1 MLPCCFILVILL
13 HATAFYTVSTFG
25 EAYSRPD
32 SGSKVPTKV
41 ELKLDSFAR
50 RGEQASRKVL
60 LVDGNNLRGVSGLE
74 CDHVELQH
82 RIEHYCKLQAIDLSI
97 VVWDHGSCAF
107 AIQTSNRSLVLFSGL
122 SQRADDVLVK
132 EVDFLLQ
139 QGSGVCLAVV
149 TNDVGLTDRIRR
161 TFDPF
166 VNLAESPRVD
176 QYLTVDSS
184 GFVEILN
191 SQQTILSKDE
201 HRIQQSLGETK
212 EAINI
217 VRAKLRYG
225 LGSRR
230 EKTWERVV
238 LNEVLRRQLITVYGS
253 NQADNTT
260 LRYMQDLRARGYRMT
275 PDGLTGSF
283 EFHGP
288 SRLDKRQRRTL
299 LRFNKIMGQSITR
312 L

>member
-32 SGSKVPTKV
+32 SGNKVHTKV
-41 ELKLDSFAR
+41 ELKLNSFAR

-166 VNLAESPRVD
+166 AESRAD
-176 QYLTVDSS
+176 QYMTVDSS
-184 GFVEILN
+184 GFVDILKR
-191 SQQTILSKDE
+191 QQIVLSKDE
-201 HRIQQSLGETK
+201 YRIQQSLGET
-212 EAINI
+212 EDAINM

-225 LGSRR
+225 LASRR

-238 LNEVLRRQLITVYGS
+238 LAEVLRHQLIKIYGP
-253 NQADNTT
+253 NEADDTT
-260 LRYMQDLRARGYRMT
+260 SRYMQDLRARGFRTTSDVPM
-275 PDGLTGSF
+275 DSF
-283 EFHGP
+283 EFQGP
-288 SRLDKRQRRTL
+288 SRLEKRQRKTL
-299 LRFNKIMGQSITR
+299 LRFNKIMGQSFTR